1 MRMLRNVLTLLL
13 LSFISHFAWSQ
24 NGGCTTLGQNP
35 FSAFPVCATTSFDQ
49 KTVPECGNTA
59 VPTFC
64 PNDGNIYLDK
74 NPYWYK
80 FTCFTEGTLAIR
92 IVPNNLADDYDWQLF
107 DITGHD
113 PMEVYTDR
121 SLIVCYNWSGEP
133 GVTGTSSTAA
143 NTYNCGSTGNGP
155 KIPLFSKM
163 PTLIKGHEYLLMIS
177 HFSGNNQS
185 GYSLSFPTGGTEG
198 GTASIVDPVSPQ
210 LKSSY
215 GVCDGTEVKVVINK
229 KINCPSIA
237 SDGSDFT
244 ISGPVPTS
252 IIAAS
257 GNGCTIGF
265 DSDTITLKLS
275 NPLVLGTY
283 TITAKAGT
291 DGNTLTD
298 NCSASLVPG
307 TSTSFHFIPGVPT
320 PMDSISPVICIT
332 DTLQLVFRKPIQCN
346 SIAAD
351 GSDFTVTGPEAVS
364 VRSAK
369 GICSGG
375 VSTTIQLFLSQ
386 PIRTNGT
393 FTITLNKG
401 SDGNTLLDE
410 CAEETPAGSTIPFT
424 TQNITTAG
432 FQAAVATG
440 CKSDTLRISH
450 DGNNGAG
457 SWQWQIDGNAYST
470 AQSTSFISKVF
481 GDHAVSLKVSNG
493 FCTDTSSQM
502 VTLPDHTVK
511 AAFTA
516 SDTLC
521 PTDALEFTDQSSSN
535 ATSWR
540 WNFGNG
546 SILTTRAVTPQTYP
560 QNGRLSQYTA
570 SLEVGNS
577 YGCTDMAF
585 RIITVL
591 GSCYIAVPSAF
602 TPNGDGLNDYL
613 YPINAFKAT
622 NIEFRVYNRAG
633 QVLFESHNWTG
644 KWDGRFKGA
653 LQPSGTYVWTFSY
666 TNPSSGERVNL
677 KGTSVLIR

>member
-1 MRMLRNVLTLLL
+1 MGMLRTVIIIPVLFFLHTAG
-13 LSFISHFAWSQ
+13 FAQ
-24 NGGCTTLGQNP
+24 QCTTLGQTP
-35 FSAFPVCATTSFDQ
+35 YTAFPVCGTKVFNQTS
-49 KTVPECGNTA
+49 VPLCNNGGL
-59 VPTFC
+59 PTLC
-64 PNDGNIYLDK
+64 NDGGSYTDK

-80 FTCFTEGTLAIR
+80 FTCYQSGTLGFVIT
-92 IVPNNLADDYDWQLF
+92 PLASDEDYDWQLF
-107 DITGHD
+107 DITGKD
-113 PMEVYTDR
+113 PGAVYSDK
-121 SLIVCYNWSGEP
+121 SCYVSSNWAGTY
-133 GVTGTSSTAA
+133 GATGTRPNASVDFQCASSPTD
-143 NTYNCGSTGNGP
+143 NKPT
-155 KIPLFSKM
+155 FSKM
-163 PTLIKGHEYLLMIS
+163 PNIIQGHEYLLMVS
-177 HFSGNNQS
+177 HFTDGQS
-185 GYSLSFPTGGTEG
+185 GYNLEFPTGAQG
-198 GTASIVDPVSPQ
+198 GTASIVNPVTPKLSGA
-210 LKSSY
+210 Y
-215 GVCDGTEVKVVINK
+215 GVCDGTEIKVIINK
-229 KINCPSIA
+229 KINCSSIA
-237 SDGSDFT
+237 ADGSDFAV
-244 ISGPVPTS
+244 SGPIPVNVIS
-252 IIAAS
+252 AKGS
-257 GNGCTIGF
+257 NCNNGF
-265 DSDTITLKLS
+265 DSDTIILKLS
-275 NPLVLGTY
+275 APLILGTY
-283 TITAKAGT
+283 TITAKVGT
-291 DGNTLTD
+291 DANTLTD
-298 NCSASLVPG
+298 NCAASLVPG
-307 TSTSFHFIPGVPT
+307 ESSSFYFIPGVPT
-320 PMDSISPVICIT
+320 PMDSISPVVCIT

-481 GDHAVSLKVSNG
+481 GDHAVSIKVSNG

-546 SILTTRAVTPQTYP
+546 SILTTRAVTQQTYP